1 MTDHTHHHHDDPAS
15 GANTAT
21 DPVCGMEVEVRE
33 DARSR
38 EYGGETFWFCSEG
51 CQTKF
56 DADPYFYASGNAET
70 TEQKAQPGTQWTC
83 PMHPE
88 IVRDE
93 PGSCPICGMA
103 LEPMVPSDEPSEELT
118 DFTRRMWI
126 SAAAAVPLVI
136 LTMGE
141 LVGLPVRD
149 WLGHQLAVYIEFVL
163 ATPIVLWA
171 ALPFFRR
178 GVDSFRNLS
187 PNMWTLISLGVGAAY
202 VYSLVATFAP
212 GVFPEQYRM
221 GDGVGTYYEAAV
233 VIIALVFV
241 GQVLELRARER
252 TGDAIR
258 ALLDLAPKTARR
270 ILQDGTEYDAPLE
283 NIVEG
288 DMLRVRPGD
297 SVPVDG
303 DVIEGRTSVDESMI
317 TGEPVPVEKTE
328 GDRVTSVTLH
338 DEADGREVVATAPF
352 ILDATELGD
361 LLPLANVEHVI
372 GSESQAQTGE
382 PHALP
387 GDADPLDQQSISWCF
402 AISHHPGEDHTI
414 PKPEDYDFWRDYAPS
429 YWPGPQLSWTTSH
442 PVTLEPETRPLF
454 VTDTDAPAA
463 NDLWHFRRI
472 LYRKHYPEG
481 VYPSDVVVVNWPQL
495 DYTLGPIVGVSEQE
509 RAKHMR
515 GAMQLGLSIMHWM
528 QTEAP
533 RHDGGTGYPGL
544 KLRGDVTGTDHGLA
558 MFPYIREGRRIRAR
572 FTITENHVGVE
583 ARGQTQGAEIFPDSV
598 GTGSYRIDLHPS
610 TAPRNYVDVSNW
622 PFQIPLGALIPERV
636 ENLLPANK
644 NIGTT
649 HITNG
654 CYRLHPVEWN
664 IGEAVGALAVYCLD
678 QGVTPA
684 AVHENA
690 DHLRDFQA
698 SLRGRGIPLEWPE
711 EQRLTPRAKLFGV
724 VE

>member
-1 MTDHTHHHHDDPAS
+1 MNELHSDLLVIGGGLGGVAAALAALENGKHVILAEELPWLGGQLTSQAVPPDEHPWIETMGRTAS
-15 GANTAT
+15 YALFREKIRDYYRRNYPLLDEA
-21 DPVCGMEVEVRE
+21 RE
-33 DARSR
+33 DPHLNPGR
-38 EYGGETFWFCSEG
+38 
-51 CQTKF
+51 
-56 DADPYFYASGNAET
+56 GNVSPLTHEPRVALAVIEELLAPFRATGRLTVLMRHRAIAAET
-70 TEQKAQPGTQWTC
+70 
-83 PMHPE
+83 
-88 IVRDE
+88 
-93 PGSCPICGMA
+93 
-103 LEPMVPSDEPSEELT
+103 
-118 DFTRRMWI
+118 
-126 SAAAAVPLVI
+126 
-136 LTMGE
+136 
-141 LVGLPVRD
+141 
-149 WLGHQLAVYIEFVL
+149 
-163 ATPIVLWA
+163 
-171 ALPFFRR
+171 
-178 GVDSFRNLS
+178 
-187 PNMWTLISLGVGAAY
+187 
-202 VYSLVATFAP
+202 
-212 GVFPEQYRM
+212 
-221 GDGVGTYYEAAV
+221 
-233 VIIALVFV
+233 
-241 GQVLELRARER
+241 
-252 TGDAIR
+252 
-258 ALLDLAPKTARR
+258 
-270 ILQDGTEYDAPLE
+270 
-283 NIVEG
+283 EG
-288 DMLRVRPGD
+288 N
-297 SVPVDG
+297 
-303 DVIEGRTSVDESMI
+303 
-317 TGEPVPVEKTE
+317 
-328 GDRVTSVTLH
+328 RVTSVTLH

-454 VTDTDAPAA
+454 VGDPDAPAA

-495 DYTLGPIVGVSEQE
+495 DYTLGPIVGVTEQE

-544 KLRGDVTGTDHGLA
+544 KLRGDVTGTEHGLA

-684 AVHENA
+684 AVHENEER
-690 DHLRDFQA
+690 LRDFQA
-698 SLRGRGIPLEWPE
+698 SLRRRGIPLEWPE

-724 VE
+724 VD

>member
-258 ALLDLAPKTARR
+258 ALMHLAPKTARR
-270 ILQDGTEYDAPLE
+270 VLPDGSEYDAPLE

-288 DMLRVRPGD
+288 DTLRVRPGD

-303 DVIEGRTSVDESMI
+303 EVIEGRTSVDESMI

-328 GDRVTSVTLH
+328 GDRVT
-338 DEADGREVVATAPF
+338 
-352 ILDATELGD
+352 
-361 LLPLANVEHVI
+361 
-372 GSESQAQTGE
+372 
-382 PHALP
+382 
-387 GDADPLDQQSISWCF
+387 
-402 AISHHPGEDHTI
+402 
-414 PKPEDYDFWRDYAPS
+414 
-429 YWPGPQLSWTTSH
+429 
-442 PVTLEPETRPLF
+442 
-454 VTDTDAPAA
+454 
-463 NDLWHFRRI
+463 
-472 LYRKHYPEG
+472 
-481 VYPSDVVVVNWPQL
+481 
-495 DYTLGPIVGVSEQE
+495 
-509 RAKHMR
+509 
-515 GAMQLGLSIMHWM
+515 
-528 QTEAP
+528 
-533 RHDGGTGYPGL
+533 GGTIN
-544 KLRGDVTGTDHGLA
+544 KNGTLA
-558 MFPYIREGRRIRAR
+558 IRA
-572 FTITENHVGVE
+572 
-583 ARGQTQGAEIFPDSV
+583 TQ
-598 GTGSYRIDLHPS
+598 
-610 TAPRNYVDVSNW
+610 
-622 PFQIPLGALIPERV
+622 
-636 ENLLPANK
+636 
-644 NIGTT
+644 
-649 HITNG
+649 
-654 CYRLHPVEWN
+654 
-664 IGEAVGALAVYCLD
+664 VGADTVLA
-678 QGVTPA
+678 Q
-684 AVHENA
+684 
-690 DHLRDFQA
+690 
-698 SLRGRGIPLEWPE
+698 I
-711 EQRLTPRAKLFGV
+711 
-724 VE
+724 VEMVAG